1 MATVSVR
8 VPDEL
13 KERMD
18 EHPTVN
24 WSAVLREQI
33 AAELE
38 AMESRDLA
46 RAVLVSERL
55 SNSVD
60 LADARAADAA
70 GTVHEWRKGRYG
82 PGGDR
87 DGGASA
93 GRDGGPGGERDG

>member
-13 KERMD
+13 KARMD

-24 WSAVLREQI
+24 WSAVLREHI

-38 AMESRDLA
+38 EMESRDLA

-55 SNSVD
+55 SNSVEPG
-60 LADARAADAA
+60 DARAADAA
-70 GTVHEWRKGRYG
+70 ATVREWRERRYG
-82 PGGDR
+82 SGDEQ
-87 DGGASA
+87 D
-93 GRDGGPGGERDG
+93 E